1 MQRYPLLF
9 ILLAALTACHSPQ
22 TWHVTAVEHSR
33 LVVDSTYDAALPAEA
48 VAFLRPYTHV
58 VDSVS
63 CPIVGRTAHAMRSGQ
78 PESELSNL
86 LADIMVWAGTQ
97 YGEHPDLGIY
107 NMGGIRASL
116 PAGDVTYGNVVDV
129 APFDNRISF
138 LTLRGEDLTELFRQI
153 AARGGEGVSRGV
165 RLEIAADGTL
175 LSAQLHGKAIQ
186 GDSAYRLAT
195 IDYLAA
201 GNDGMT
207 AFKRKTDYRIP
218 THGNTE
224 ARYVITRYLQEQMA
238 AGRPVSAPVEGR
250 IVIKSK

>member
-33 LVVDSTYDAALPAEA
+33 LLVDSSLDARLPAEA

-63 CPIVGRTAHAMRSGQ
+63 CPLVGRTAHVLRSGQ

-165 RLEIAADGTL
+165 RLEISDDGRL
-175 LSAQLHGKAIQ
+175 LSARLNGKEVCP
-186 GDSAYRLAT
+186 DSAYRLAT

-207 AFKRKTDYRIP
+207 AFKRKTDFRIP
-218 THGNTE
+218 SEGNTE
-224 ARYVITRYLQEQMA
+224 ARYVITRYLQEAMA
-238 AGRPVSAPVEGR
+238 AGRPVAAPVEGR
-250 IVIKSK
+250 IVVKK